1 MEKSDISLTEAVLLD
16 QVQRGKR
23 ISDSAIALLRKKRLI
38 EGRKPNIFI
47 AKSLAQKQGKDR
59 VFQTQGTGSKVVR
72 KPVAECVERA
82 WQIVKG

>member
-1 MEKSDISLTEAVLLD
+1 MPCYDDSDDSHVVMQLPGNVMDKKYSLLLMEKSDISLTEAVLLD

-47 AKSLAQKQGKDR
+47 AKSLAQKQGKR
-59 VFQTQGTGSKVVR
+59 
-72 KPVAECVERA
+72 
-82 WQIVKG
+82 